1 MNLRSGLFL
10 ILIVTKACCAVEK
23 FCELRYDRVCVC
35 VCECVV
41 CVCVRGY
48 AWVGGCGMT
57 CGVCVCEL

>member
-23 FCELRYDRVCVC
+23 FCELRYDRVFVC
-35 VCECVV
+35 VCGV
-41 CVCVRGY
+41 CMCAWVC
-48 AWVGGCGMT
+48 VGGCGMT

>member
-48 AWVGGCGMT
+48 AWVGVG
-57 CGVCVCEL
+57 